1 MRVVAAFAL
10 LLLGAAAGAV
20 EPPPAGADGATAP
33 RWGGTAPP
41 TLHWAEGDT
50 ARAARLEG
58 GAWVPT
64 KADSPPPTVGP
75 DDRRETVG
83 ARSVRARARDG
94 ALTLRFD
101 RNTPRIVAGRVLGLR
116 DLRLQK
122 DAAIVTW
129 LAEDQDEVA
138 VRTGRF
144 GPEGER
150 GGTRQLVTV
159 PKGAEVAVASDD
171 EALWVAWSQAAG
183 PLGVLSVPLKTIG
196 TPRTD
201 SPATDLGAPV
211 PALTAAGFDG
221 RTRTLSDL
229 KGPLLVNL
237 WASWC
242 PPCMRELP
250 GLVTLHD
257 AWGPKG
263 VTFVGVALDR
273 DLADAEAA
281 VEKHGVPYLNLHDP
295 EATALARFATGEL
308 PATFVYDRQGKL
320 LFFRADEVRPN
331 DPALLAAL
339 AKAVAP

>member
-1 MRVVAAFAL
+1 MRVVAALSL
-10 LLLGAAAGAV
+10 LLLGTAAGAV

-33 RWGGTAPP
+33 RWGGTSPP
-41 TLHWAEGDT
+41 ILHWSEGEV

-64 KADSPPPTVGP
+64 KADPPPPTAHP
-75 DDRRETVG
+75 DDRRVTVG
-83 ARSVRARARDG
+83 ARSARARARDG

-116 DLRLQK
+116 DLRLQR

-129 LAEDQDEVA
+129 LAEDKDEVA

-144 GPEGER
+144 GPEGPR

-159 PKGAEVAVASDD
+159 PKGAAIAAVSDD
-171 EALWVAWSQAAG
+171 EALWVAWTQAAG
-183 PLGVLSVPLKTIG
+183 PLGVLRVPLNTIG
-196 TPRTD
+196 APRTEN
-201 SPATDLGAPV
+201 PATDLGAPV
-211 PALTAAGFDG
+211 PALTATGFDG

-242 PPCMRELP
+242 PPCMREMP
-250 GLVTLHD
+250 GLVALHGD
-257 AWGPKG
+257 WAPKG

-281 VEKHGVPYLNLHDP
+281 VEKHAVPYLNLHDP

-320 LFFRADEVRPN
+320 VFFRADAVRPD

>member
-1 MRVVAAFAL
+1 MKILVALVL
-10 LLLGAAAGAV
+10 LAATAAAA
-20 EPPPAGADGATAP
+20 EPPPPVGADGATAP
-33 RWGGTAPP
+33 RWATGTPP
-41 TLHWAEGDT
+41 VLHWTEGGA
-50 ARAARLEG
+50 ARSARLEQ
-58 GAWVPT
+58 GAWAPA
-64 KADSPPPTVGP
+64 KGHPPPRAAPP
-75 DDRRETVG
+75 DDRHVTVG

-116 DLRLQK
+116 DLRLQR

-150 GGTRQLVTV
+150 GGTRQLITV
-159 PKGAEVAVASDD
+159 PKRAEVAVASDD

-183 PLGVLSVPLKTIG
+183 PLGVLRVPLMTIG
-196 TPRTD
+196 TPRAD
-201 SPATDLGAPV
+201 NPATDLGAPV
-211 PALTAAGFDG
+211 PALTATGFDG

-250 GLVTLHD
+250 GLVTLHG
-257 AWGPKG
+257 AWAPQG

-281 VEKHGVPYLNLHDP
+281 VERHAVPYLNLHDP